1 MELILWRHADAEDGA
16 DDMARRLSAEGE
28 RQAAAMAAWLR
39 GHLPGP
45 YTLLASPAVRAQQ
58 TAAALSADIVTESS
72 LAPGALP
79 PVIIEAA
86 RRRKGLVIV
95 VGHQPD
101 LGRAAAKL
109 PQPAH
114 RQRAAHAGCGPR
126 DLHADSR
133 GRGDGASRR
142 AQATAPVGSRPRASG
157 GVRALRDRARL
168 PGPAAPVRRLLR
180 LQCRALPPVLTRSLS
195 HPRWAACRNRQ
206 PT

>member
-39 GHLPGP
+39 GRLPGS
-45 YTLLASPAVRAQQ
+45 YTLLASPAGRAQQ

-86 RRRKGLVIV
+86 RRRKELVIV

-109 PQPAH
+109 AARTEGDWHIEKGAIFWLAGDAPA
-114 RQRAAHAGCGPR
+114 RIKAVLSP
-126 DLHADSR
+126 DL
-133 GRGDGASRR
+133 
-142 AQATAPVGSRPRASG
+142 
-157 GVRALRDRARL
+157 L
-168 PGPAAPVRRLLR
+168 
-180 LQCRALPPVLTRSLS
+180 
-195 HPRWAACRNRQ
+195 
-206 PT
+206 